1 MTCGRRFKAAARDAA
16 ESGCVGSGTSPAI
29 APTIM
34 ACGLI
39 TGDSSETANS
49 VVSALV
55 DCAARAS
62 SSATSSSLASTTS
75 AKTMVTLSGPPE
87 RKASSTSRFATSSK
101 EPATSAL
108 SMVDAVT
115 GSDKPAEHNKMRSP
129 GWASSKTSVGSTS
142 LLVYALKIKD
152 FCGCEVTSSGSNLP
166 SSTSDC
172 TYVSSLVTCC
182 NFLSR
187 SK

>member
-29 APTIM
+29 APTII

-115 GSDKPAEHNKMRSP
+115 GSDKPSEDRKSTRLN
-129 GWASSKTSVGSTS
+129 SSHVAIS
-142 LLVYALKIKD
+142 YAVFCLKKKIHTQH
-152 FCGCEVTSSGSNLP
+152 E
-166 SSTSDC
+166 
-172 TYVSSLVTCC
+172 
-182 NFLSR
+182 
-187 SK
+187 